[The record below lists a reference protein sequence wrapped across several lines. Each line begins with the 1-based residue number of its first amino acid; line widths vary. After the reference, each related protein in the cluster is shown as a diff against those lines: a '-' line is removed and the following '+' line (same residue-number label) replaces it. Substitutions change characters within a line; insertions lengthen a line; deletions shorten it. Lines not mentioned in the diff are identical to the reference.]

1 VVLTQYYVKADDQ
14 HRPPYPHLVAYNN
27 LVASCDGAFDDG
39 TQQLSCNH
47 QRGNRM
53 VLPLFY
59 WSGVLDWIKYTPNGE
74 AISVAKGDM
83 KKNMEQLI
91 DRAGLNCNMLKDIR
105 RLWYVLKNEAL
116 ADLYNCTNDERL
128 RELIL
133 SKSLF
138 KNANNVD
145 SDYRILEKF
154 RKQNYW
160 IKLMGYTYFYD
171 YYRRVKP

>member
-1 VVLTQYYVKADDQ
+1 
-14 HRPPYPHLVAYNN
+14 
-27 LVASCDGAFDDG
+27 
-39 TQQLSCNH
+39 
-47 QRGNRM
+47 
-53 VLPLFY
+53 
-59 WSGVLDWIKYTPNGE
+59 
-74 AISVAKGDM
+74 M